1 MGEES
6 SYYSITVDAVILGR
20 SFPQGGQAH
29 TFRMTI
35 NIKHMLSVVF
45 FGTQE
50 FGASM
55 LSALLADSSVKI
67 IAVVT
72 QPDRPIGRKHEVMAS
87 PVKRFAMDNGIATIL
102 QPENLKTFA
111 TEHPELASA
120 DVFVVCQYGLIIP
133 QNVLDIPKKGTINVH
148 TSLLP
153 KYRGASPIQSAL
165 IHGETETGV
174 TIMQMDA
181 KMDHGAILEQEKVL
195 IATDDTYTT
204 LSAKMIPVAQKLL
217 VDSVHK
223 FVAGSLTPQ
232 EQQHDQAT
240 TCTMLSRDDGKIDWS
255 KSADELY
262 NLFRGTF
269 PWPGVWTTWEGKR
282 LKLLNVHPSAEMIEP
297 GTVAWQNNQLL
308 IGTKKGSLEILELQL
323 EGKKALLPI
332 AFIQGNKTIIDTKL
346 N

>member
-1 MGEES
+1 MIS
-6 SYYSITVDAVILGR
+6 A
-20 SFPQGGQAH
+20 
-29 TFRMTI
+29 
-35 NIKHMLSVVF
+35 VF

-67 IAVVT
+67 VAVVT

-87 PVKRFAMDNGIATIL
+87 PVKRFALDNGVSVVL

-111 TEHPELASA
+111 AEHPELSSA

-133 QNVLDIPKKGTINVH
+133 QSVLDLPKKGTINVH

-165 IHGETETGV
+165 IQGETETGV

-181 KMDHGAILEQEKVL
+181 KMDHGAILEQEK
-195 IATDDTYTT
+195 IAIAADDTYPT
-204 LSAKMIPVAQKLL
+204 LSEKMIPVAQRLL
-217 VDSVHK
+217 IANVHK
-223 FVAGSLTPQ
+223 FVAGTLSPT
-232 EQQHDQAT
+232 EQQHNQAT
-240 TCTMLSRDDGKIDWS
+240 TCSMLSRDDGKIDWS
-255 KSADELY
+255 KTADELY

-282 LKLLNVHPSAEMIEP
+282 LKLLNIRPNTEAIEF
-297 GTVAWQNNQLL
+297 GNVAWQNNQLL

-323 EGKKALLPI
+323 EGKKALPAT
-332 AFIQGNKTIIDTKL
+332 AFIQGNKTIIGVNL

>member
-1 MGEES
+1 M
-6 SYYSITVDAVILGR
+6 
-20 SFPQGGQAH
+20 
-29 TFRMTI
+29 I
-35 NIKHMLSVVF
+35 NAVF

-55 LSALLADSSVKI
+55 LSALLVDASVKV

-87 PVKRFAMDNGIATIL
+87 PVKQFAMDNGISTVL

-111 TEHPELASA
+111 AEHPELASA

-133 QNVLDIPKKGTINVH
+133 QSVLDLPKKGTINIH

-153 KYRGASPIQSAL
+153 KYRGASPIQAAL

-181 KMDHGAILEQEKVL
+181 KMDHGAILAQETVA
-195 IATDDTYTT
+195 IAADDTYPT
-204 LSAKMIPVAQKLL
+204 LSEKMIPVAQKLL
-217 VDSVHK
+217 VANVTK
-223 FVAGSLTPQ
+223 FVAGTVAPQ

-240 TCTMLSRDDGKIDWS
+240 TCSMLSRDDGKLDFS
-255 KSADELY
+255 KTAAELY

-282 LKLLNVHPSAEMIEP
+282 LKLLNIRPSTTTIES
-297 GTVAWQNNQLL
+297 GKVTWQNNQLV
-308 IGTKKGSLEILELQL
+308 IGTAKGSLEILELQL
-323 EGKKALLPI
+323 EGKNALPAKI
-332 AFIQGNKTIIDTKL
+332 FIQGSKTFIDAKL